1 MNYDYY
7 IYTELA
13 KIKVIELRQTSY
25 KYSNLKRKKG
35 RNHIR
40 SLIELFWN

>member
-7 IYTELA
+7 IRTELA

-25 KYSNLKRKKG
+25 RYSILKKEQG
-35 RNHIR
+35 RNLIQ